1 MDIGYKINCDKRL
14 GRAGGVAGIDSY
26 RMDTGLFDSSFL
38 DLVIHLKI
46 VVLAVF
52 RFL

>member
-38 DLVIHLKI
+38 NLVLKI